1 MERPGEKPGC
11 LSALPL
17 RIGTA
22 ACARW
27 LAEHLQPSSARAD
40 LSLGAQLRRRERW
53 PAETRHRPISWEA
66 CECRERRIEA
76 AVTAASPPASPA
88 PMWARPSDCVS
99 AVPLALVN
107 CTAPE
112 PSARATAPTQAGSM
126 AQLHAHATL
135 RALHVCAGA
144 MAGRHTACTCWA
156 RSTSVGSAESASAE
170 TRPAPTDAAGGGE
183 TSGRGPAR
191 LRTRRT
197 GRAERRRAR
206 RERGRPSRDE
216 AERLAGAVR
225 HKCDEESRRTHLRQD
240 GRRASGG
247 AL

>member
-1 MERPGEKPGC
+1 MARPGEKPGC

-22 ACARW
+22 ACARG

-53 PAETRHRPISWEA
+53 PAETRRHPFSWEA

-107 CTAPE
+107 CTALE

-156 RSTSVGSAESASAE
+156 RSTSVGSAESAPKHDRRRRRRRRRRNE
-170 TRPAPTDAAGGGE
+170 RPRPV
-183 TSGRGPAR
+183 R

-247 AL
+247 AR